1 MNITADI
8 KYIGVDDRQIDLF
21 EGQYNVPNGMCYNS
35 YVITDDKIAVM
46 DTVDSRFS
54 HEWLDNLDR
63 ALGGRKP
70 DYLIIQHMEP
80 DHSANIAV
88 FAKMYPE
95 ATIVANSKAF
105 AMMDAF
111 FGNIENKK
119 LTVSDGETLSLGR
132 HLLSFVFAP
141 MVHWPEVML
150 TYDSTDK
157 LLFSADAFGK
167 FGVFDANEP
176 WDDEA
181 RRYYIGIVGK
191 YGQQVQ
197 SLLKKAAG
205 LDISVI
211 CPLHGPVLREN

>member
-95 ATIVANSKAF
+95 ATIVANAKAF

-119 LTVSDGETLSLGR
+119 LIKHGTLDT
-132 HLLSFVFAP
+132 H
-141 MVHWPEVML
+141 
-150 TYDSTDK
+150 
-157 LLFSADAFGK
+157 
-167 FGVFDANEP
+167 
-176 WDDEA
+176 
-181 RRYYIGIVGK
+181 
-191 YGQQVQ
+191 QQVQ
-197 SLLKKAAG
+197 HQGTARRPAAVRERQHQRHVPCDLPEYLHRDAGHPASREPQG
-205 LDISVI
+205 LP
-211 CPLHGPVLREN
+211 CPRGDHVQYARDHQALP